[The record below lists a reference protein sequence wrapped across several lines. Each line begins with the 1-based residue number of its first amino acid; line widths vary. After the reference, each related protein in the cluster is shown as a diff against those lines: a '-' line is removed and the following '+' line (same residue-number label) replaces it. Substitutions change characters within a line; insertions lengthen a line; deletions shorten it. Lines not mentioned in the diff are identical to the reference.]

1 MRNEDF
7 NTVLLSDSQNVL
19 LKYPRLANLF
29 VTFSLLFSA
38 SIVGL
43 FINLIINMN
52 RPLTHSVFLLG
63 ILVSLLA
70 GIGLNMIANR
80 KARRSAQKHIES
92 LLKGKEY

>member
-7 NTVLLSDSQNVL
+7 NTVFLSDNQNVL

-43 FINLIINMN
+43 IINLIINTS
-52 RPLTHSVFLLG
+52 RPLTHSVFLFG
-63 ILVSLLA
+63 IFISIIA
-70 GIGLNMIANR
+70 GICVNIMANKR
-80 KARRSAQKHIES
+80 ARRSAQSHIEA
-92 LLKGKEY
+92 LLKGND